1 MDNRA
6 VVLLGGGSDSI
17 GIISRVKEMGLRT
30 IVVDQDS
37 KAPGLAL
44 ADYRTPTSCYD
55 ADLVRWA
62 LRRFED
68 DGIRPAAVLCA
79 GTDAPHV
86 MADVAATYRLVGPS
100 RQTAELS
107 RRKDLQYACL
117 RAAHIPVPLGL
128 GDIKGEWLV
137 VKPTDSRGGRGVS
150 RVRNDDEA
158 GIIAAK
164 ELAQRVG
171 SSVIVLGW
179 VDGIQLSTESLIQD
193 GKVLW
198 TSFAERNYS
207 RLEEFAPAV
216 IEDGSDVPPSIPRYH
231 ELDYEQVC
239 DMILQRCAE
248 AIGLQNGTI
257 KGDLVWTG
265 QEAVVIEVATR
276 LSGGR
281 FCSDTT
287 PMVWGVDFVG
297 MAVRIALGERVYL
310 GEIRPYFRGHVCQRY
325 HFPLGKKIT
334 CHPDRGPT
342 VIARGQT
349 REAARENAERELARI
364 GEVP

>member
-1 MDNRA
+1 MDSRT
-6 VVLLGGGSDSI
+6 VVLLGGGTDSI

-30 IVVDQDS
+30 IVMDQDT

-44 ADYRTPTSCYD
+44 ADYRAPVSCYD
-55 ADLVRWA
+55 ADLARWA
-62 LRRFED
+62 LKRFEG
-68 DGIRPAAVLCA
+68 DGLRPDAILCA

-86 MADVAATYRLVGPS
+86 MADVAATHGFVGPS
-100 RQTAELS
+100 RRTAELS
-107 RRKDLQYACL
+107 RRKDLQHSCL
-117 RAAHIPVPLGL
+117 RAAHIQAPPDL
-128 GDIKGEWLV
+128 GEWLV

-150 RVRNDDEA
+150 RVRADNEA
-158 GIIAAK
+158 GLAVAK
-164 ELAQRVG
+164 ELAARFG
-171 SSVIVLGW
+171 SGVIVLGW
-179 VDGIQLSTESLIQD
+179 VDGIQLSTESLVQD

-231 ELDYEQVC
+231 ELDYEQIC
-239 DMILQRCAE
+239 EATLQRCVE
-248 AIGLQNGTI
+248 AIELRNGTL

-265 QEAVVIEVATR
+265 QDAVVIEVATR

-297 MAVRIALGERVYL
+297 MAVRIALGERIYP

-325 HFPLGKKIT
+325 YFPLGKTIT

-349 REAARENAERELARI
+349 REEARANAERELARI
-364 GEVP
+364 REAG